1 MKKTFKIILSVMM
14 AFIFVTNVSAG
25 EIQTKID
32 SKETTIV
39 LDKNYT
45 DEIIIASDQVVT
57 IDLNGY
63 TYTGKIKVL
72 GELTIKSSKNG
83 GKVILDKDAIR
94 VGSSEANVAGKFTL
108 ESGTIESSSYYGI
121 GCFAGSTIIINGGEV
136 NSLYSAIT
144 GNNGTGAVHFEV
156 NGGTLTAQNGPSVY
170 MPTPVDLKITAGT
183 LNGGISA
190 RMGKIDISGGVINAV
205 TEGFS
210 NLNEKCGKVYCYEYG
225 GNFFLSDAVYITG
238 GTYTS
243 RVEGETN
250 KLELNITGGTLN
262 SEKGYAVAI
271 YDMGKVEQEM
281 LVNISKEATLNGKKA
296 AYKVLPLDAEELG
309 ITEITKGYNNKDL
322 VGKVKSIITGGIYS
336 IALED
341 KYITDEY
348 VQEMNKDGKYVVAK
362 KEVKVEVPA
371 VNESNGNKE
380 TQIGV
385 SSSEEL
391 ENALKESLEKSDI
404 DACNSNANIEIN
416 VEKQEENE
424 LDDQTKK
431 DFEKFVSEN
440 NSVKITE
447 FFDVTILVKNNV
459 TDEDLGLISET
470 TKKITFK
477 VALTEE
483 LLNVE
488 EGYTRTY
495 YILRYHDGKVEKLD
509 ASLVGNMLSF
519 ESDKFST
526 YAIAYEDVANETVIE
541 NPKTSDSI
549 ILDLVVGLMAIS
561 GASLVGYK
569 LKKRLS

>member
-1 MKKTFKIILSVMM
+1 MKKTLNVVLAMM
-14 AFIFVTNVSAG
+14 LLFIGVSSVSAG
-25 EIQTKID
+25 TIQDELDAEKTLIKLEENVTDNI
-32 SKETTIV
+32 TIAA
-39 LDKNYT
+39 DK
-45 DEIIIASDQVVT
+45 VVT
-57 IDLNGY
+57 LDLNGK
-63 TYTGKIKVL
+63 TFTGEITIL
-72 GELTIKSSKNG
+72 GELTIKDSGNG
-83 GKVILDKDAIR
+83 GKVVLSTRIK
-94 VGSSEANVAGKFTL
+94 VGDETKNVAGKFTL
-108 ESGTIESSSYYGI
+108 ESGKIESLNSYGVYAV
-121 GCFAGSTIIINGGEV
+121 AGSTVVVNGGEIHSKSA
-136 NSLYSAIT
+136 SLG
-144 GNNGTGAVHFEV
+144 GNNTKGTVYFYV
-156 NGGTLTAQNGPSVY
+156 NGGTLTSNQGPSIY
-170 MPTPVDLKITAGT
+170 MPTPVSLTITGGT
-183 LNGGISA
+183 LNGSVFV
-190 RMGKIDISGGVINAV
+190 RMGKINISGGVINGT
-205 TEGFS
+205 TE
-210 NLNEKCGKVYCYEYG
+210 NL
-225 GNFFLSDAVYITG
+225 DAVKDYYINGQNVWLGDALYAWG
-238 GTYTS
+238 GTYTTTAK
-243 RVEGETN
+243 EGN
-250 KLELNITGGTLN
+250 NLEVTITGGTLN
-262 SEKGYAVAI
+262 STKGYAVAI
-271 YDMGKVEQEM
+271 YDMAKVAQ
-281 LVNISKEATLNGKKA
+281 NISVKISDKAVLNGEKGS
-296 AYKVLPLDAEELG
+296 YTVLALDAEELG
-309 ITEITKGYNNKDL
+309 IENINTAFNKAEY
-322 VGKVKSIITGGIYS
+322 VGKVSTSITGGIFTK
-336 IALED
+336 ALEA

-371 VNESNGNKE
+371 VDESNGNEE

-404 DACNSNANIEIN
+404 DASNSNANIEIN

-447 FFDVTILVKNNV
+447 YFDVTILVKNNV
-459 TDEDLGLISET
+459 TDEKLGELSET

-549 ILDLVVGLMAIS
+549 ILTLVVGAMAIS
-561 GASLVGYK
+561 GASVVGYK